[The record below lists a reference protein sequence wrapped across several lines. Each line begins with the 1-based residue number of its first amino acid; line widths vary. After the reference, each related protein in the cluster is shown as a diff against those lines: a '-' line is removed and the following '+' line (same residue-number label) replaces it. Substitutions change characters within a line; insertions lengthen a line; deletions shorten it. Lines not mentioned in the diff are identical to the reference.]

1 MGVMCEVFIAN
12 RERALKY
19 SFCGECKCESW
30 RSCKCWDEYAAETY
44 DHVASHRVYD
54 YDFAQL
60 LSVLR
65 GKKHKD
71 AVVKEFKV
79 IKKFSEEGP
88 WIQKVPMDLPEL
100 LASLTS
106 DELKAVAK
114 KWAELKVLSLAFPIP
129 KDKKFNKLILDYL
142 KLLHKL
148 SKKSVKLEQPMYLW
162 TCL

>member
-1 MGVMCEVFIAN
+1 
-12 RERALKY
+12 
-19 SFCGECKCESW
+19 
-30 RSCKCWDEYAAETY
+30 
-44 DHVASHRVYD
+44 
-54 YDFAQL
+54 
-60 LSVLR
+60 
-65 GKKHKD
+65 
-71 AVVKEFKV
+71 V